1 MRNEHE
7 HEHEREHH
15 VLVMDRLE
23 DSNCL
28 AVADGLTMPNSND
41 YVLERMELPERAVGL
56 GYLVSMNREVSIHSV
71 KLLSTVVQH
80 HREKVMAL
88 VLAQA
93 LDVLHENAGMG
104 MRAQNL
110 VRKIV

>member
-1 MRNEHE
+1 MIVHCVRNEHE

-41 YVLERMELPERAVGL
+41 YVLE
-56 GYLVSMNREVSIHSV
+56 
-71 KLLSTVVQH
+71 
-80 HREKVMAL
+80 
-88 VLAQA
+88 
-93 LDVLHENAGMG
+93 
-104 MRAQNL
+104 
-110 VRKIV
+110 